1 MSTGAKSGRLRAMI
15 TKEDKLAALKS
26 TQLHDG
32 DTGSS
37 SAQVAIL
44 TKRINEITEHM
55 KQNKHDFM
63 ARRGLIQMVGR
74 RKKLLKA
81 LERED
86 YDQYKKVI
94 ETLGLR
100 K

>member
-1 MSTGAKSGRLRAMI
+1 MI
-15 TKEDKLAALKS
+15 TKEDKLTAIKS

-32 DTGSS
+32 DVGSS

-63 ARRGLIQMVGR
+63 ARRGLIQMVGQ

-81 LERED
+81 LEQTD

>member
-1 MSTGAKSGRLRAMI
+1 MI
-15 TKEDKLAALKS
+15 TKEDKLTAIKS

-32 DTGSS
+32 DVGSS
-37 SAQVAIL
+37 LAQVAIL

-81 LERED
+81 LEQTD
-86 YDQYKKVI
+86 YNQYKKVI

>member
-1 MSTGAKSGRLRAMI
+1 MI

-63 ARRGLIQMVGR
+63 ARRGLNQMVGR

>member
-1 MSTGAKSGRLRAMI
+1 M
-15 TKEDKLAALKS
+15 
-26 TQLHDG
+26 
-32 DTGSS
+32 
-37 SAQVAIL
+37 AIL

>member
-1 MSTGAKSGRLRAMI
+1 MI
-15 TKEDKLAALKS
+15 TKEDKLAAVKS
-26 TQLHDG
+26 TQLHKS
-32 DTGSS
+32 DTGSA

-63 ARRGLIQMVGR
+63 ARRGLLQMVGH

-81 LERED
+81 LERSD
-86 YDQYKKVI
+86 FDQYKKVI

>member
-1 MSTGAKSGRLRAMI
+1 MI
-15 TKEDKLAALKS
+15 TKEDKLTAIKS

-32 DTGSS
+32 DVGSS

-74 RKKLLKA
+74 RKKLLKT
-81 LERED
+81 LEQTD

>member
-1 MSTGAKSGRLRAMI
+1 MI
-15 TKEDKLAALKS
+15 TKEDKLTAIKS

-32 DTGSS
+32 DVGSS

-81 LERED
+81 LEQTD

-94 ETLGLR
+94 ETLSLR

>member
-1 MSTGAKSGRLRAMI
+1 MI
-15 TKEDKLAALKS
+15 TKEDKLTAIKS

-32 DTGSS
+32 DVGSS

-81 LERED
+81 LEQTD
-86 YDQYKKVI
+86 YDQYKKDI

>member
-1 MSTGAKSGRLRAMI
+1 MI

-26 TQLHDG
+26 T
-32 DTGSS
+32 
-37 SAQVAIL
+37 AQVAIL